1 MNLGCFL
8 GSVNLNTQYC
18 PNMHSNQQMV
28 TYSSHSKAASPA
40 VTVPTS
46 PEGTELAQ
54 CPQVPTS
61 GHSASVPVNMC
72 VCTCVCGGGGGGS
85 MVDVTVIL

>member
-1 MNLGCFL
+1 MVLRTVQTCIVTNKWLPTAG
-8 GSVNLNTQYC
+8 TQG
-18 PNMHSNQQMV
+18 
-28 TYSSHSKAASPA
+28 SPA

-72 VCTCVCGGGGGGS
+72 VGGGAW
-85 MVDVTVIL
+85 LKLL